1 MAPITTYLLHN
12 SKSIAGTYLGGRGNL
27 ATEYH
32 HHHHQH
38 SNHRSMRLHVEKHR
52 VIMIHLMVRGNIG
65 DDIDDSY
72 AWKGG
77 SNLLHTRHFSH
88 FIMYTMSIASVLP
101 PNSGR

>member
-12 SKSIAGTYLGGRGNL
+12 SKSIAGIYLGGRGNL
-27 ATEYH
+27 APEY

-52 VIMIHLMVRGNIG
+52 VIMIHLVVGGILVMILMIHMRG
-65 DDIDDSY
+65 
-72 AWKGG
+72 KE
-77 SNLLHTRHFSH
+77 SH
-88 FIMYTMSIASVLP
+88 IFYILGTFLISFMYTMSTASVLP

>member
-32 HHHHQH
+32 HHHQH

-52 VIMIHLMVRGNIG
+52 VIMIHLMVGGILVMILMIHMRGKEAQIFYILG
-65 DDIDDSY
+65 TFLIS
-72 AWKGG
+72 
-77 SNLLHTRHFSH
+77 F
-88 FIMYTMSIASVLP
+88 MYTMSNASVLP